1 MKQQAGKYNFL
12 YFYVA
17 SGFVSSS
24 LTCTVEE
31 CILLRHNKKGALV
44 FKEMYLTNTS
54 FWMVS
59 VLQDIE
65 HMQ

>member
-1 MKQQAGKYNFL
+1 MEQHPDKRNFL
-12 YFYVA
+12 YFNVA

-24 LTCTVEE
+24 LTRTVEE

-59 VLQDIE
+59 MLPDIE